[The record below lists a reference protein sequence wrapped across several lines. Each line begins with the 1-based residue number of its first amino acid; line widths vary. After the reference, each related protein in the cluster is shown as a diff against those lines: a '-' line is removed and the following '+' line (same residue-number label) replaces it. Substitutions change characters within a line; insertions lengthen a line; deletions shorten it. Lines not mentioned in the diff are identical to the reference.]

1 MWQFKTWL
9 EQILMAV
16 TIDEN
21 VNPEI
26 LQEDPKYI
34 LEEPPPRPEKP
45 GDGEDATARAAR
57 DLRDKLA

>member
-1 MWQFKTWL
+1 MT
-9 EQILMAV
+9 V